1 MGRRLPAGADGKL
14 NLRLRLLAAAAGI
27 VAISLLLGG
36 ALTWVLV
43 RDLEVQSAQDQLD
56 RQVLAAVTSIRHQQC
71 ESPIPLI
78 QTVPGNC
85 RLASQSEFIDRL
97 NALVPQLG
105 ANRLLLLDAGRVVVF
120 DSGSQGTF
128 GSAIPIAASRRIT
141 NAYEARAR
149 LDGQPFIAAASSIPR
164 RNPLQASF
172 VVLAEPESAIAS
184 TAAGDL
190 ATRLLEAG
198 GAALVVA
205 MLLVLL
211 VSQSVTRPVTQLA
224 AAAEDIAAGNYS
236 RRVSIEGR
244 DEIGMLGSAFNRM
257 AEAVERARKVQRD
270 FLANVSHELK
280 TPLTSLIG
288 FSQAL
293 VDGSLLSE
301 SDRTRAATIVHE
313 ESERVLRMAQELLD
327 LARVEAG
334 SISMHIAAVDLG
346 GQLQQELEMLRPRAT
361 ARGLAL
367 QMVVPEDI
375 PPVAADPERLHQILD
390 NLLDNAVK
398 YAPEHASVNATA
410 RLSGA
415 AVETVISNPV
425 GSHRPDADR
434 MFDRF
439 YRADP
444 SRSAAAGGVGL
455 GLAISRE
462 LAAAMKGRLWAD
474 FDDSGNLRVH
484 LLLPATREA
493 AARTE
498 PTAAHPRNLPTLPSP
513 ASGEGK
519 VA

>member
-1 MGRRLPAGADGKL
+1 M
-14 NLRLRLLAAAAGI
+14 

-36 ALTWVLV
+36 ALTWVFV
-43 RDLEVQSAQDQLD
+43 RDLEFQSVQDRLDREAISAQALVRHQECLFPTGVATSPGPAGCRLVDRPAFEERLRLVAPSVSGNRVLLLD
-56 RQVLAAVTSIRHQQC
+56 RQHRI
-71 ESPIPLI
+71 
-78 QTVPGNC
+78 
-85 RLASQSEFIDRL
+85 
-97 NALVPQLG
+97 
-105 ANRLLLLDAGRVVVF
+105 VF
-120 DSGSQGTF
+120 DSESQDTYGTQI
-128 GSAIPIAASRRIT
+128 SVTASKRVANIG
-141 NAYEARAR
+141 EARTSF
-149 LDGQPFIAAASSIPR
+149 DGQPYFAAAAALAPAR
-164 RNPLQASF
+164 DPLGAGF
-172 VVLAEPESAIAS
+172 VVVAQPQSLAATA
-184 TAAGDL
+184 AAGDL

-198 GAALVVA
+198 GVALVVA
-205 MLLVLL
+205 MLLILL
-211 VSQSVTRPVTQLA
+211 VSQSVTSPVTQLA
-224 AAAEDIAAGNYS
+224 QAAEDIAAGNYS
-236 RRVSIEGR
+236 RRVSIKGQ

-301 SDRTRAATIVHE
+301 SERSRAATIVHE

-346 GQLQQELEMLRPRAT
+346 GQLEQELEMLRPRAT

-367 QMVVPEDI
+367 KMSVPDDI

-398 YAPEHASVNATA
+398 YAPEDATVDAIA
-410 RLSGA
+410 RLSGS

-425 GSHRPDADR
+425 GPHRPDPDR

-474 FDDSGNLRVH
+474 FDDGGNLRVH
-484 LLLPATREA
+484 LQLPATRETERKVAPPA
-493 AARTE
+493 AA
-498 PTAAHPRNLPTLPSP
+498 
-513 ASGEGK
+513 

>member
-1 MGRRLPAGADGKL
+1 
-14 NLRLRLLAAAAGI
+14 
-27 VAISLLLGG
+27 VAISLLLAGG
-36 ALTWVLV
+36 LTWVFV
-43 RDLEVQSAQDQLD
+43 RDLEFQSVQLQLD
-56 RQVLAAVTSIRHQQC
+56 RQVMAAAAAVKQREC
-71 ESPIPLI
+71 EF
-78 QTVPGNC
+78 QGAVAGAC
-85 RLASQSEFIDRL
+85 RLASDSEFTDRL
-97 NALVPQLG
+97 RTMVPQLG
-105 ANRLLLLDAGRVVVF
+105 GERLLLLDGGRRIVF
-120 DSGSQGTF
+120 DSEASDTF
-128 GSAIPIAASRRIT
+128 GTQLSITASKRVSGVG
-141 NAYEARAR
+141 EAEAF
-149 LDGQPFIAAASSIPR
+149 LDGRDYLAAAVQIPPR
-164 RNPLQASF
+164 RDPLGASY
-172 VVLAEPESAIAS
+172 VVLAEPKSLIA
-184 TAAGDL
+184 TAAAGDL

-205 MLLVLL
+205 MLLILL
-211 VSQSVTRPVTQLA
+211 VSQSVTRPITQLG

-236 RRVSIEGR
+236 RRVSIRGQ

-293 VDGSLLSE
+293 VDGSLM
-301 SDRTRAATIVHE
+301 SDAERTRAASIVHE

-334 SISMHIAAVDLG
+334 SISMHIAAVDLA
-346 GQLQQELEMLRPRAT
+346 GQLEQELEIVRPRAAT
-361 ARGLAL
+361 RELSL
-367 QMVVPEDI
+367 KMSVPDDI

-398 YAPEHASVNATA
+398 YAPEGATIDTVA
-410 RLSGA
+410 LLSGA
-415 AVETVISNPV
+415 SVETVVSNPV
-425 GSHRPDADR
+425 GPHRPDPDR

-474 FDDSGNLRVH
+474 FGPTGDLRVH
-484 LLLPATREA
+484 LSLPASREA
-493 AARTE
+493 PANTAPPAA
-498 PTAAHPRNLPTLPSP
+498 AA
-513 ASGEGK
+513 
-519 VA
+519 

>member
-1 MGRRLPAGADGKL
+1 VGRRLPPGADGKL

-27 VAISLLLGG
+27 VATSLLLAG
-36 ALTWVLV
+36 ALTWVFV
-43 RDLEVQSAQDQLD
+43 RDLEFQGVQDQLD
-56 RQVLAAVTSIRHQQC
+56 REAISAQAFVRHQECLFPTGAATNAGPAGCRLVDPAAFQERVAAVAPS
-71 ESPIPLI
+71 
-78 QTVPGNC
+78 
-85 RLASQSEFIDRL
+85 L
-97 NALVPQLG
+97 NG
-105 ANRLLLLDAGRVVVF
+105 SRLLLLDRQHRVVF
-120 DSGSQGTF
+120 DSESEGTY
-128 GSAIPIAASRRIT
+128 GNLISVTASKRVA
-141 NAYEARAR
+141 NVGEARAS
-149 LDGQPFIAAASSIPR
+149 LDGQPYFAAAAALAPAR
-164 RNPLQASF
+164 DPLGAAF
-172 VVLAEPESAIAS
+172 VVVAQPQSLAATA
-184 TAAGDL
+184 AAGDL

-205 MLLVLL
+205 MLLILL

-334 SISMHIAAVDLG
+334 SISIHTAAVDLG
-346 GQLQQELEMLRPRAT
+346 GQLEQELEIVRPRAT
-361 ARGLAL
+361 ARSLSL
-367 QMVVPEDI
+367 QMSVPDDI

-398 YAPEHASVNATA
+398 YAPEQSTVNAVA

-415 AVETVISNPV
+415 AVETVVTNPV
-425 GSHRPDADR
+425 GPHRPDPDR

-444 SRSAAAGGVGL
+444 SRAAAAGGVGL

-474 FDDSGNLRVH
+474 FDDAGNLRVH
-484 LLLPATREA
+484 LQLPASRNA
-493 AARTE
+493 AVRGD
-498 PTAAHPRNLPTLPSP
+498 PTAA
-513 ASGEGK
+513 A